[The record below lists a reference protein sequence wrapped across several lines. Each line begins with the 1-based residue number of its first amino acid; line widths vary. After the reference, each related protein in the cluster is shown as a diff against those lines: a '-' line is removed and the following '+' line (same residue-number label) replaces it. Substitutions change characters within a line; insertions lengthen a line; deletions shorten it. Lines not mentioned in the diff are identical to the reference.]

1 MSVWKAGG
9 LVYYEERVFG
19 EGRGGRTVLMAV
31 SRVGLGPVCLAPK
44 RRFMM
49 GKQWWSGGF

>member
-1 MSVWKAGG
+1 MFGG
-9 LVYYEERVFG
+9 G
-19 EGRGGRTVLMAV
+19 GGGRTVFMAE

-49 GKQWWSGGF
+49 GEQWCDYGSQDVVWGRGLWG